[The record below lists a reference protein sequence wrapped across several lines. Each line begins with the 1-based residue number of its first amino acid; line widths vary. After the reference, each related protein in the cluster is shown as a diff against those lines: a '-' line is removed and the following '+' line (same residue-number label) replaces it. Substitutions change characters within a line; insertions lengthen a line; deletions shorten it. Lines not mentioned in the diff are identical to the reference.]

1 MRPAGLQL
9 EQAPPIAV
17 PFRFFLT
24 APVFLLVAAVVLAW
38 SGAEAFATRSSP
50 AALAL
55 THLVTLGYMGLV
67 MVGATLQ
74 ILPVLAGVPVPGVR
88 QVGAVTHLLL
98 VLGTI
103 ALAGGFM
110 LAQAVLLQLA
120 AWLLGGAFAVFLF
133 AAGAALARAAVRS
146 ETVVGITLASLA
158 LAVTVALG
166 LALDAMYAWGRPLP
180 SFALRELHPAWGL
193 AGWAGLLVAGVAYQV
208 VPMFQ
213 LTPPYPPGMTRW
225 FPAAV
230 FGLLVAW
237 SAATWRAADSTL
249 AAALGILI
257 AGAYLVFAITTIGL
271 QLQRRRHVPDA
282 TLAFWQL
289 GMASLGVACL
299 AWGVRLESTAAP
311 AALEVAIGIL
321 VLVGAAVSV
330 IAGMLYKIVPFLGW
344 FHLQAA
350 IGARS
355 APHVKRFLPD
365 AAQQLHLRVH
375 LLATVFL
382 LAAAWWGGPFV
393 YIAAAALA
401 GSALVQ
407 LRNLAVAARFYRSA
421 LDRG

>member
-1 MRPAGLQL
+1 MRPAGLRL

-24 APVFLLVAAVVLAW
+24 APVFLFLAALVLAW

-55 THLVTLGYMGLV
+55 AHLVTLGYMGMV

-74 ILPVLAGVPVPGVR
+74 ILPVLAGAPVPGVR
-88 QVGAVTHLLL
+88 LVGAVTHGLL
-98 VLGTI
+98 VVGTV
-103 ALAGGFM
+103 ALASGF
-110 LAQAVLLQLA
+110 LFAQAALLKAA
-120 AWLLGGAFAVFLF
+120 AWVLGAAFAVFLL
-133 AAGAALARAAVRS
+133 AAGAALGRAAVRS
-146 ETVVGITLASLA
+146 ATVVGITLASAA
-158 LAVTVALG
+158 LAVTVVLG
-166 LALDAMYAWGRPLP
+166 LTLDAMYAWGLPPP
-180 SFALRELHPAWGL
+180 SFAIRELHPAWGL

-213 LTPPYPPGMTRW
+213 MTPPYPPGMTRW
-225 FPAAV
+225 FPAVV

-237 SAATWRAADSTL
+237 SAATWHAADSTL
-249 AAALGILI
+249 SAALGIFI

-271 QLQRRRHVPDA
+271 QLQRRRQVPDA

-289 GMASLGVACL
+289 GMACLGAACI
-299 AWGVRLESTAAP
+299 AWGVRLESASVP

-330 IAGMLYKIVPFLGW
+330 VAGMLYKIVPFLGW

-350 IGARS
+350 VGPKS

-365 AAQQLHLRVH
+365 AAQQLHLKVH
-375 LLATVFL
+375 LLAIVFL
-382 LAAAWWGGPFV
+382 LAAAWWGGPLV
-393 YIAAAALA
+393 YVAAAALA

-421 LDRG
+421 LDR

>member
-24 APVFLLVAAVVLAW
+24 APVFLLGAALVLAW

-55 THLVTLGYMGLV
+55 THLVTLGYMGMV

-88 QVGAVTHLLL
+88 HVGAVTHGLL
-98 VLGTI
+98 VVGTV
-103 ALAGGFM
+103 ALASGF
-110 LAQAVLLQLA
+110 LFAQAALLKVA
-120 AWLLGGAFAVFLF
+120 AWTLGAAFAVFLL
-133 AAGAALARAAVRS
+133 AAGAALGRAAVRS
-146 ETVVGITLASLA
+146 ATVVGITLASAA
-158 LAVTVALG
+158 LAVTVVLG
-166 LALDAMYAWGRPLP
+166 LTLDAMYAWGLPLP
-180 SFALRELHPAWGL
+180 SFAIRELHPAWGL

-213 LTPPYPPGMTRW
+213 MTPPYPPGMTRW
-225 FPAAV
+225 FPAIV
-230 FGLLVAW
+230 FALLVAW
-237 SAATWRAADSTL
+237 SMATWHAADSTL
-249 AAALGILI
+249 AAALGIFI

-271 QLQRRRHVPDA
+271 QLQRRRQIPDA

-289 GMASLGVACL
+289 GMASLGVACI
-299 AWGVRLESTAAP
+299 AWGVRLESASGP

-344 FHLQAA
+344 FHLQASV
-350 IGARS
+350 GPKS

-365 AAQQLHLRVH
+365 AAQQLHLKVH

-382 LAAAWWGGPFV
+382 LAAAWWGGPLV
-393 YIAAAALA
+393 YVAAAALA

-421 LDRG
+421 VAR